1 MTAFVKKDFNFD
13 GLFLTYGIDR
23 KFVARFKYRGGPIT
37 KAKMISILVKKYS
50 QEEYFSR
57 VGDEAPLAILKN
69 DGILE
74 FDLENKKFKIHA

>member
-1 MTAFVKKDFNFD
+1 MTAFNKQEFNYD
-13 GLFLTYGIDR
+13 GLFLTYGLDR
-23 KFVARFKYRGGPIT
+23 KFIARFKHRGPVT
-37 KAKMISILVKKYS
+37 KAKMISILVKKYT

-74 FDLENKKFKIHA
+74 FDLENKKFKINY